1 MSENGTRAGYA
12 AYKVADHV
20 NTHKAFAFGIYD
32 VLHHE
37 IMIENSIEVPDKIG
51 IRMYHMCN
59 NTLSGGGA
67 KGFNYILNGI
77 RKSTYNTRHDYR
89 AYIDEFIGKK

>member
-12 AYKVADHV
+12 AYKVADNV
-20 NTHKAFAFGIYD
+20 NTHEAFAFGIYD
-32 VLHHE
+32 VLHNE
-37 IMIENSIEVPDKIG
+37 IMIENSIEVPDKTG

-77 RKSTYNTRHDYR
+77 GKSTYKTLTTIYT
-89 AYIDEFIGKK
+89 YQ

>member
-12 AYKVADHV
+12 AYKVADNV
-20 NTHKAFAFGIYD
+20 NTHEAFAFGIYD
-32 VLHHE
+32 VLHNE
-37 IMIENSIEVPDKIG
+37 IMIENSIEVPDKTG

-67 KGFNYILNGI
+67 KRFQLYIEWH
-77 RKSTYNTRHDYR
+77 RKKYL
-89 AYIDEFIGKK
+89 